1 VKKLSENC
9 RVVLFLPNTRWFGKR
24 AWMYIP
30 YTALILTAILKN
42 KFNFSIIDANAND
55 LSEKAAF
62 EKLKAAKADIVLLS
76 GLSTEYFQHYQ
87 CSAKIAKK
95 ANPNCITIFGGI
107 FPTIMSDEALND
119 SNVDYIFI
127 GHAEERLDIFLNL
140 IIEMNKKKIE
150 AFSGIGFRDPNGT
163 PRINAVS
170 SYISKV
176 KTLLKPD
183 YSLIDVETYLNQV
196 NTDYNCTSTT
206 GPSAV
211 LLTSFGCPYNCVFCA
226 ARTIGGRGV
235 VFRPAEDVIEEIEYL
250 IREHG
255 IRNLSFW
262 DECFLSNRTR
272 VEKILNTFIE
282 RNYNLNWK
290 MPNASA
296 WHLDDTLLE
305 LMKRSGCSQITI
317 SVESGSPRVLYD
329 IIRKKQLKLNSIPR
343 IVRKCRELGIMM
355 LANFIV
361 GLPGETW
368 DEIRETFRVAE
379 NLDVD
384 MVAFHIAT
392 PYPKTDLYAI
402 AKEQNLLPP
411 DFHFLDSRFWGTS
424 QGFITT
430 DEFTPTELMVL
441 RAYEWDRINFSSP
454 EKIQKIALMMNI
466 SVEELNKIRKQTRL
480 NLGVYSPESRN
491 K

>member
-1 VKKLSENC
+1 
-9 RVVLFLPNTRWFGKR
+9 
-24 AWMYIP
+24 
-30 YTALILTAILKN
+30 
-42 KFNFSIIDANAND
+42 
-55 LSEKAAF
+55 
-62 EKLKAAKADIVLLS
+62 
-76 GLSTEYFQHYQ
+76 
-87 CSAKIAKK
+87 
-95 ANPNCITIFGGI
+95 
-107 FPTIMSDEALND
+107 
-119 SNVDYIFI
+119 
-127 GHAEERLDIFLNL
+127 
-140 IIEMNKKKIE
+140 
-150 AFSGIGFRDPNGT
+150 
-163 PRINAVS
+163 
-170 SYISKV
+170 
-176 KTLLKPD
+176 
-183 YSLIDVETYLNQV
+183 
-196 NTDYNCTSTT
+196 
-206 GPSAV
+206 
-211 LLTSFGCPYNCVFCA
+211 
-226 ARTIGGRGV
+226 
-235 VFRPAEDVIEEIEYL
+235 VIEEIEYL

-262 DECFLSNRTR
+262 DECFLANRTR

-296 WHLDDTLLE
+296 WHLDDSLLE

-329 IIRKKQLKLNSIPR
+329 IIRKKQLKLDSIPH
-343 IVRKCRELGIMM
+343 IVRKCRELDIMI
-355 LANFIV
+355 LANFVI

-379 NLDVD
+379 NLDFD

-411 DFHFLDSRFWGTS
+411 DFHFLDPRFWGTS

-466 SVEELNKIRKQTRL
+466 SVKELNKIRKQTRL